1 MAWDAPLYFQIEDYA
16 VAELEWTMRNL
27 MLNVMIWYE
36 DILELYKS
44 MDDYFD
50 DDVFTP
56 EVRSFDMWLEPVVA
70 FDMTEL
76 LIYTYTEDQ
85 LEVNWP
91 RNLGMCHP

>member
-1 MAWDAPLYFQIEDYA
+1 M
-16 VAELEWTMRNL
+16 AELEWTMRNL

-44 MDDYFD
+44 LDEYFD
-50 DDVFTP
+50 DDVFTT
-56 EVRSFDMWLEPVVA
+56 EMRSFNMWLEPVVA

-91 RNLGMCHP
+91 RNIGMFSMCHP